1 METWQPEWT
10 SEDEEEARAAS
21 GAASV
26 AAEASAAS
34 VAAEASVASVA
45 PEAIAASVAAEA
57 SAASVAAEASA
68 ASVAPEASGEASGA
82 ASVAPEASGEA
93 SVASGAAEASA
104 ASGAA
109 SGAEE
114 PVAPPSARM
123 AWRAAPVMPQCV
135 NGEVRFMRLLPD
147 QAPAWYQCVNEDH
160 QVFMLAERAAELQI
174 WSVPVHSPVCE
185 PEPEV
190 DEAFHHGNYAPVRP
204 HCRVGEIKFMR
215 LEMYAEPGWY
225 LCTNEVSQ
233 TFVSADREG
242 GGDKGAVQEG
252 DKEARAKK
260 RQEAVQEGD
269 KGVQEG
275 DKEAR
280 AKKRQE
286 AARREKLRCE
296 QIDLSD
302 EPDSGVWELGE
313 DVEWLPRVIP
323 RVPSPRPEVGPDE
336 MATAQATP
344 PRPPRPPEPPIFT
357 IEDDSQDREPVDE
370 EFEGMTDEDDDKR
383 GLDEGE
389 GEDEDDEG
397 EDEDDEGEGEDE
409 EGEDEGE
416 DEGDEHDDK
425 RGLDEDED
433 DEHDDKRG
441 RYDKD
446 YDTDETYSDDMG
458 NSGF

>member
-1 METWQPEWT
+1 
-10 SEDEEEARAAS
+10 
-21 GAASV
+21 
-26 AAEASAAS
+26 
-34 VAAEASVASVA
+34 
-45 PEAIAASVAAEA
+45 
-57 SAASVAAEASA
+57 
-68 ASVAPEASGEASGA
+68 
-82 ASVAPEASGEA
+82 
-93 SVASGAAEASA
+93 
-104 ASGAA
+104 
-109 SGAEE
+109 
-114 PVAPPSARM
+114 
-123 AWRAAPVMPQCV
+123 
-135 NGEVRFMRLLPD
+135 
-147 QAPAWYQCVNEDH
+147 
-160 QVFMLAERAAELQI
+160 MLAERAAELQI

-225 LCTNEVSQ
+225 LCTDEVSQ

-242 GGDKGAVQEG
+242 AGGDKGAVQEG

-269 KGVQEG
+269 KEAVQEGDKEAVQEG

-296 QIDLSD
+296 QIDLSH

-383 GLDEGE
+383 GLDEEFEGMTDEDDDKRGLDEGE

-397 EDEDDEGEGEDE
+397 EDEDDEGEGEDEEGEDE